1 MTEEIYCKCGCG
13 VLIPNKAYRAN
24 GKLYQRSYVVGHN
37 PNGLKGTPLSA
48 ERRKK
53 ISESSLGKPG
63 TRKGAITSKET
74 KEKIRASN
82 LGQKR
87 TKEARLNMRLAHL
100 GKPAPNKGKK
110 LPQRSGANHHNWKGG
125 ISPECNKIR
134 TSLEGKIWERAVFDK
149 CGCKC
154 ILCGKFARSAHHIMN
169 FSAYP
174 ELRFDTDN
182 GTAFCR
188 GCHKQF
194 HLVYGKRNN
203 SQQQVD
209 EFLKQ
214 GVA

>member
-1 MTEEIYCKCGCG
+1 MKENIYCKCGCG
-13 VLIPNKAYRAN
+13 KAIVNKPHHKYRMP
-24 GKLYQRSYVVGHN
+24 KYITGHN
-37 PNGLKGTPLSA
+37 PNGCKGIPLSV
-48 ERRKK
+48 EHRKK
-53 ISESSLGKPG
+53 ISESNFGKPG
-63 TRKGAITSKET
+63 TRKGAIASEET
-74 KEKIRASN
+74 KEKMRLAN

-100 GKPAPNKGKK
+100 GVPHPNRGKSF
-110 LPQRSGANHHNWKGG
+110 PQRSGPNNPNWKGG
-125 ISPECNKIR
+125 VSPEHIKIR
-134 TSLEGKIWERAVFDK
+134 TSLEGKVWERAVFDK
-149 CGCKC
+149 CERKC

-188 GCHKQF
+188 ECHKQF

-214 GVA
+214 GEV